1 MARLLIV
8 ANKSEPITEL
18 RLSLTQKGYDC
29 SILPYEKS
37 LIDSVIE
44 NPPDLLLLEINK
56 NASSSEI
63 HELIQD
69 IKQDKLTP
77 VVMLIDTGAS
87 IPTNLYLKV
96 DDFLVCP
103 YSISELELRIQ
114 RILYRNNIIQNTG
127 LFKYKDLVIDTAKC
141 EVTVEGIVVKLTF
154 KEYELLKFLAFG
166 KGHVYTRET
175 LLNKV
180 WGYGYYGGDRTVDVH
195 VRRLRS
201 KIENTNHTF
210 IETVRNIGYRFLTD

>member
-1 MARLLIV
+1 VARLLIV

-18 RLSLTQKGYDC
+18 RLSLTRKGYDC

>member
-18 RLSLTQKGYDC
+18 SLSLARKGYDC

-37 LIDSVIE
+37 LIDSIIE
-44 NPPDLLLLEINK
+44 NPPDLMLLEFDK
-56 NASSSEI
+56 NVSSSEI

-96 DDFLVCP
+96 DDFLVSP
-103 YSISELELRIQ
+103 YSITELELRIQ
-114 RILYRNNIIQNTG
+114 RILHRNNIIQNTG
-127 LFKYKDLVIDTAKC
+127 LFIYKDLVIDTAKC